1 MDNLENLVKKY
12 IKPGYE
18 YEVFFERVK
27 KLKIEVSNEQ
37 VENVS
42 SSEERGIGIRVLK
55 DKRLGFSYTSFL
67 GEEEIKDTVEKA
79 MEMCEIQEPDEANGF
94 IEKLK
99 PSKAVSVYDEESLSI
114 PLQEKMEIPVKMEK
128 YAKELD
134 KRIVGVRKST
144 LTEVEFEVRSFNSF
158 GVEFGYR
165 GTSYTSMIATLGTE
179 NDDSAISWEFRG
191 ARRLKNL
198 NWKSMVEDA
207 VFKTVNLLHPSPFE
221 TRSMPVVFFRESFA
235 MLLDAFSPMFLGDYL
250 VKGKTLLKDKV
261 NEIVAS
267 EKITLVDDG
276 SMEEGFST
284 FPYDAEGVPTR
295 KNLLIDKGVFK
306 GFLHSLYTARKSSQE
321 PTGNSVRGSYKELPS
336 SGTTNFY
343 LEKGNL
349 SFEELLSYYDEVFLV
364 LEVMGLHTVDT
375 ISGDFSLGCS
385 GILYKKG
392 KKDKT
397 VRGITVAGNI
407 LDLLKNVEEVGND
420 LTFYGSVGSPSVL
433 VKKLTLGG
441 G

>member
-1 MDNLENLVKKY
+1 MDNLENIVKKY

-18 YEVFFERVK
+18 YEIFFERVK

-37 VENVS
+37 VENIS
-42 SSEERGIGIRVLK
+42 SSEEQGIGIRVLK

-67 GEEEIKDTVEKA
+67 GEEEIKDAVEKA

-94 IEKLK
+94 IEKLQ
-99 PSKAVSVYDEESLSI
+99 PSNAVSVYDEESLSI
-114 PLQEKMEIPVKMEK
+114 PLEEKMEIPVKMEK

-144 LTEVEFEVRSFNSF
+144 LTEVEFEVKSINSL
-158 GVEFGYR
+158 GVEFGYK
-165 GTSYTSMIATLGTE
+165 GTSYSAMIATLGTE
-179 NDDSAISWEFRG
+179 KNDSAIAWEFRG
-191 ARRLKNL
+191 TRRLRKL

-207 VFKTVNLLHPSPFE
+207 VFKTVNLLHPSSLE

-235 MLLDAFSPMFLGDYL
+235 MLLDAFSPIFLGDYL
-250 VKGKTLLKDKV
+250 IKGKTLLKDKV
-261 NEIVAS
+261 NEVIAS

-276 SMEEGFST
+276 SMEEGFLT
-284 FPYDAEGVPTR
+284 VPYDAEGVPTR
-295 KNLLIDKGVFK
+295 RNFLIDKGVFK
-306 GFLHSLYTARKSSQE
+306 GFLHSLYTAKKSSQE
-321 PTGNSVRGSYKELPS
+321 PTGNSVRKSYKELPS
-336 SGTTNFY
+336 SGTTNLF
-343 LEKGNL
+343 LEKGAL
-349 SFEELLSYYDEVFLV
+349 SLEELLSYYDEVFLV

-407 LDLLKNVEEVGND
+407 LDLLKNVEEVGKD